1 MLNKNIIQIRKKL
14 DRLDNLLL
22 DLIKK
27 RIFLIDRVLENK
39 KNKKEIIDKKRIKVI
54 LRNIKKKSLKKK
66 IDRTV
71 TNKIWKAIIN
81 ASIDYEFRKFKK
93 K

>member
-27 RIFLIDRVLENK
+27 EFLIDRVLENK
-39 KNKKEIIDKKRIKVI
+39 KNKKEIVDKKRINII
-54 LRNIKKKSLKKK
+54 LEILKRNH
-66 IDRTV
+66 
-71 TNKIWKAIIN
+71 
-81 ASIDYEFRKFKK
+81 
-93 K
+93 

>member
-39 KNKKEIIDKKRIKVI
+39 KNKKEIVDKKRINVI
-54 LRNIKKKSLKKK
+54 LRNIKKKSLKKN

>member
-39 KNKKEIIDKKRIKVI
+39 KNKKEIVD
-54 LRNIKKKSLKKK
+54 N
-66 IDRTV
+66 
-71 TNKIWKAIIN
+71 
-81 ASIDYEFRKFKK
+81 
-93 K
+93 